1 MRCVSEGNLY
11 NCTYVE
17 SGFKIPKIDWNTATS
32 EKRLIFPRIS
42 HSVLGLKDET
52 YGIPFKP
59 K

>member
-1 MRCVSEGNLY
+1 MSEGNLY

-17 SGFKIPKIDWNTATS
+17 SGLKIPKIDWNTALS
-32 EKRLIFPRIS
+32 EKGVFTKESRRMYFE
-42 HSVLGLKDET
+42 VKNET